1 MINLD
6 NYDSYFSPS
15 SEMRYLS
22 WFLHRAEDSSRSK
35 AKSYERLDP
44 FSPQKNQ
51 LFLYLTKL
59 MNLSD
64 RLRHKIA

>member
-22 WFLHRAEDSSRSK
+22 WFLHRAEDSSSSK
-35 AKSYERLDP
+35 AKSYERPDP
-44 FSPQKNQ
+44 FSPPKKSTFS
-51 LFLYLTKL
+51 LF
-59 MNLSD
+59 N
-64 RLRHKIA
+64 KINEFV

>member
-22 WFLHRAEDSSRSK
+22 WFLHRAEDSSSSK
-35 AKSYERLDP
+35 AKSYERPDP
-44 FSPQKNQ
+44 FSP
-51 LFLYLTKL
+51 
-59 MNLSD
+59 
-64 RLRHKIA
+64 RKINFFTIKQN